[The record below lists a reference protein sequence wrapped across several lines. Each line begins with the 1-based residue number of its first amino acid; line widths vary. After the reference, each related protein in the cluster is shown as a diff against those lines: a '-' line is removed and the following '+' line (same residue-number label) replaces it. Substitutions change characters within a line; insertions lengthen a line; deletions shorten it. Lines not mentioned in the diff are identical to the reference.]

1 MGLNLILL
9 TIVTLS
15 CAITILQTR
24 QDAISNSPRWV
35 QIAVG
40 LLFLMGLL
48 LLFVPTQAGYWS
60 SIAWTILIIVPSL
73 GFRLSDH
80 FFYRGNYA
88 AARRLKA
95 WLRWLHPL
103 YDWPW
108 QNALLTA
115 YEQLNAGQTAEAI
128 QRLQEA
134 LAEAEA
140 PPEQEVMLF
149 YMSRD
154 WRGLIAWWESYPMRT
169 RLEQRPDV
177 IRLYL
182 QALGETGNLNALI
195 KEFQHYRTNLEQAPN
210 LIHYGQLYLFA
221 FCGRVEPT
229 MQLLKTILAEKLSP
243 DMRMFWIATAHGAAG
258 NDEMSRALL
267 RPLLRTSKDA
277 IVKGYVEMRL
287 GREVATAQQTLD
299 SYGFANLQKIEA
311 AWRAREQ
318 QLSLWH

>member
-24 QDAISNSPRWV
+24 QDTISNSPRWV

-48 LLFVPTQAGYWS
+48 LLIVPAQAGYWS
-60 SIAWTILIIVPSL
+60 SIAWTILIIIPSL

-80 FFYRGNYA
+80 YFYRGNYA

-95 WLRWLHPL
+95 SLRWLHPL
-103 YDWPW
+103 HDWPW
-108 QNALLTA
+108 QKALFAA
-115 YEQLNAGQTAEAI
+115 YEQLNAGQTAEA
-128 QRLQEA
+128 LQLLQQA
-134 LAEAEA
+134 LDETAA

-154 WRGLIAWWESYPMRT
+154 WHGLVAWWESYPNRAQ
-169 RLEQRPDV
+169 LEERPDV

-182 QALGETGNLNALI
+182 QALGETGNLNTLI
-195 KEFQHYRTNLEQAPN
+195 EEFQHYHTNLEQTPS
-210 LIHYGQLYLFA
+210 LIHYGRLYLFA
-221 FCGRVEPT
+221 FCGRIEPT
-229 MQLLKTILAEKLSP
+229 MQLLKTVLAEKLSP
-243 DMRMFWIATAHGAAG
+243 DMRMCWIATAHGAAG
-258 NDEMSRALL
+258 NGEMSRALL
-267 RPLLRTSKDA
+267 RPLLRTTKDA

-287 GREVATAQQTLD
+287 SREVAIAQQTLD
-299 SYGFANLQKIEA
+299 SYGIANLQKIEE